1 MKVQIVPAILPRT
14 IEEWQEKTRKIQSL
28 VSRAQVDIIDN
39 KFADNKTIDLS
50 DIKPLPRLKLD
61 VQLMVE
67 EPIHWLEKCKKIG
80 ASLVIGQ
87 IEMMQGQL
95 EFVEKAKM
103 GKIKVGL
110 GLDLDTEVEKLNKEA
125 LSRADHV
132 LLMSVKAGFSGQEFD
147 SRVLDKIKRLRS
159 MVGENLEISI
169 DGGINEYNIKQIV
182 EAGADVLCIG
192 NALWSAPDLKSKI
205 QQFRELVE

>member
-1 MKVQIVPAILPRT
+1 MKVQIVPAILPRA